1 MRLTFSL
8 RENLDCE
15 KICKAVQKLIND
27 YNKQQ
32 LLSADKSLLV
42 IDIVNI
48 SQDVDMYI
56 PKIEYKED
64 SYHSSPT

>member
-15 KICKAVQKLIND
+15 KICQAVQELIN
-27 YNKQQ
+27 YTNNKQQ
-32 LLSADKSLLV
+32 LVAHKSLLV

-48 SQDVDMYI
+48 SQDVDTYV
-56 PKIEYKED
+56 PKLEYKAEVSD
-64 SYHSSPT
+64 SLA